1 MPPVARWPV
10 VRWTGAGTLLLL
22 LLAFPLVFTQPH
34 PRHVVITIFLFAML
48 AQAWNLLA
56 GYCGQISLGHA
67 VFFGA
72 GAYTS
77 TLLGKYFDLSPWIGM
92 VVGAVVA
99 VAVSQLI
106 GYPVFRLRGH
116 YFAIATIAVGEIVN
130 TLMINWDWAGGAR
143 GLFVPIKRP
152 DSLANLQFHQSKQNY
167 YYIAL
172 GLLLLAFWITRK
184 VEVSR
189 MGYYLRAIREDQD
202 AAASLGIPVAAYK
215 QRAMALSAALTALG
229 GSRAEHPDLPGG
241 RARRHRHALGPA
253 HRGGHPHPAWRV
265 DAHLF
270 RRHGQG
276 HRSSDL
282 RRPHH
287 AGLRHPAGRHHGP
300 RSARPPADRL
310 GMPVA
315 TMRLDV
321 RGVTKRYGGLVAN
334 SNISFQVGYGELVGI
349 IGPNGAGKST
359 LFDLVTG
366 FQPADKGQVLLEGE
380 SVTRLRPDEISRR
393 GVARTF
399 QKLKPFTQ
407 MTVVENVM
415 VGAFQK
421 TTVPARARREAM
433 EALDRVGLADKAE
446 AHARVLSTGQRKRLE
461 LARALATQPRLL
473 LLDEVTGGVDQRS
486 IPALVDLVRRLHGE
500 GASLIVIEHN
510 MSVIMGI
517 SQRIVALNLGEVI
530 ADGPPAVVGRD
541 PRVVEAYLGQAYVA

>member
-1 MPPVARWPV
+1 VP
-10 VRWTGAGTLLLL
+10 TTL
-22 LLAFPLVFTQPH
+22 
-34 PRHVVITIFLFAML
+34 
-48 AQAWNLLA
+48 
-56 GYCGQISLGHA
+56 
-67 VFFGA
+67 
-72 GAYTS
+72 
-77 TLLGKYFDLSPWIGM
+77 
-92 VVGAVVA
+92 
-99 VAVSQLI
+99 
-106 GYPVFRLRGH
+106 
-116 YFAIATIAVGEIVN
+116 
-130 TLMINWDWAGGAR
+130 
-143 GLFVPIKRP
+143 
-152 DSLANLQFHQSKQNY
+152 
-167 YYIAL
+167 
-172 GLLLLAFWITRK
+172 
-184 VEVSR
+184 
-189 MGYYLRAIREDQD
+189 
-202 AAASLGIPVAAYK
+202 
-215 QRAMALSAALTALG
+215 
-229 GSRAEHPDLPGG
+229 
-241 RARRHRHALGPA
+241 
-253 HRGGHPHPAWRV
+253 
-265 DAHLF
+265 
-270 RRHGQG
+270 
-276 HRSSDL
+276 
-282 RRPHH
+282 
-287 AGLRHPAGRHHGP
+287 
-300 RSARPPADRL
+300 
-310 GMPVA
+310 
-315 TMRLDV
+315 LDV

-366 FQPADKGQVLLEGE
+366 FQPADEGQVLLEGE

-421 TTVPARARREAM
+421 TTDPARARNQAM
-433 EALDRVGLADKAE
+433 EALDRVGLADKSE

-461 LARALATQPRLL
+461 LARALATRPRLL

>member
-1 MPPVARWPV
+1 
-10 VRWTGAGTLLLL
+10 
-22 LLAFPLVFTQPH
+22 
-34 PRHVVITIFLFAML
+34 
-48 AQAWNLLA
+48 
-56 GYCGQISLGHA
+56 
-67 VFFGA
+67 
-72 GAYTS
+72 
-77 TLLGKYFDLSPWIGM
+77 M

-172 GLLLLAFWITRK
+172 GLMLLAFWITRK

-229 GSRAEHPDLPGG
+229 GSFYAQYILFIDPDSVFPT
-241 RARRHRHALGPA
+241 ALSILICLVA
-253 HRGGHPHPAWRV
+253 VLGHPHPARRV

-276 HRSSDL
+276 HRSPDL

-315 TMRLDV
+315 AMLLDV

-366 FQPADKGQVLLEGE
+366 FQPADEGQVLLEGE
-380 SVTRLRPDEISRR
+380 SVTRLRADEISRR

>member
-1 MPPVARWPV
+1 
-10 VRWTGAGTLLLL
+10 
-22 LLAFPLVFTQPH
+22 
-34 PRHVVITIFLFAML
+34 
-48 AQAWNLLA
+48 
-56 GYCGQISLGHA
+56 
-67 VFFGA
+67 
-72 GAYTS
+72 
-77 TLLGKYFDLSPWIGM
+77 
-92 VVGAVVA
+92 
-99 VAVSQLI
+99 
-106 GYPVFRLRGH
+106 
-116 YFAIATIAVGEIVN
+116 
-130 TLMINWDWAGGAR
+130 
-143 GLFVPIKRP
+143 
-152 DSLANLQFHQSKQNY
+152 
-167 YYIAL
+167 
-172 GLLLLAFWITRK
+172 
-184 VEVSR
+184 
-189 MGYYLRAIREDQD
+189 
-202 AAASLGIPVAAYK
+202 
-215 QRAMALSAALTALG
+215 
-229 GSRAEHPDLPGG
+229 
-241 RARRHRHALGPA
+241 
-253 HRGGHPHPAWRV
+253 
-265 DAHLF
+265 
-270 RRHGQG
+270 
-276 HRSSDL
+276 
-282 RRPHH
+282 
-287 AGLRHPAGRHHGP
+287 
-300 RSARPPADRL
+300 
-310 GMPVA
+310 MPVA
-315 TMRLDV
+315 TMLLDV

-399 QKLKPFTQ
+399 QKLRPFTQ

-421 TTVPARARREAM
+421 TTDPARARREAM